1 MALPRD
7 IEVIYGVNPVLEAL
21 RSGESPLERLLV
33 ARGRSGAVLEPALRL
48 AEERGIPREFVDRR
62 ELDKLAGRTS
72 HQGVAVLCRP
82 YRYAS
87 LEEAAGEGGGRG
99 QRLVVL
105 LDGVTDPQNLGAI
118 IRTACCFGASGVV
131 IPEHRAAP
139 VTPAVMKAS
148 AGAAGRIPVARVVNL
163 AQALDALKGMGF
175 WVYGTDAAE
184 GTEAAAA
191 PFGGDTAVVMG
202 SEGSGLRP
210 LIRRKCDFLLS
221 VPMGGGFDSLNVSV
235 AAGII
240 LYEVSRRRNPDRGHV
255 GKPTV

>member
-21 RSGESPLERLLV
+21 RSGELPIERVLI
-33 ARGRSGAVLEPALRL
+33 AKGRSGAAVEPVLKL
-48 AEERGIPREFVDRR
+48 AEERGIPLGFVDRR
-62 ELDKLAGRTS
+62 ELDRLAGRTA
-72 HQGVAVLCRP
+72 HQGAAALCRP

-87 LEEAAGEGGGRG
+87 LEEAAGKDNDRGR
-99 QRLVVL
+99 RLVVI

-163 AQALDALKGMGF
+163 VQAVDALKEMGF
-175 WVYGTDAAE
+175 WVYGTDAAG

-191 PFGGDTAVVMG
+191 SFEGDAAVVMG

-210 LIRRKCDFLLS
+210 LIRRKCDFLIS
-221 VPMGGGFDSLNVSV
+221 IPMGGGFDSLNVSV

-240 LYEVSRRRNPDRGHV
+240 LYEISRRRNLDRAHV